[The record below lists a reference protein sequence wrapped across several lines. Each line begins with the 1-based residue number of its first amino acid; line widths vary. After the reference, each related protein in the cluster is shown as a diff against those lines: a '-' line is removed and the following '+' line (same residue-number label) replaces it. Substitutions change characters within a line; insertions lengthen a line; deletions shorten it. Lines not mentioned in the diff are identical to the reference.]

1 MKFFYHPT
9 PWSFF
14 HVLKGIFSPP
24 CSLITSYSL
33 NRYYRVM
40 DYSYFAVWS
49 NRQTNKKNMIFFSQI
64 YHCEPPSSHKHSTVV
79 RHSGTI
85 VPFLAELSQT
95 PNKIRAFFPTVTSHT
110 HKYFDGYFW
119 IYDALWWKY
128 GKEQEVYVIYNFSHL
143 KI

>member
-1 MKFFYHPT
+1 MFIDFPENFPPARLFCPARLIFLKNFPTCMSIPYTRVLFF
-9 PWSFF
+9 
-14 HVLKGIFSPP
+14 
-24 CSLITSYSL
+24 CCLIK
-33 NRYYRVM
+33 
-40 DYSYFAVWS
+40 
-49 NRQTNKKNMIFFSQI
+49 QTNKKYDFFSQI
-64 YHCEPPSSHKHSTVV
+64 YHCEPPSSRKHSTVV